1 MNALSGETQLFAEV
15 DGKYGVYTLRE
26 LYELHKQGRV
36 IKVPALLNEKVNI
49 GWVEVEDVV
58 SFGKQPLKRIMLDTS
73 RLFVE
78 ISEDTIIP
86 AFSPW
91 LVSRTQKQ
99 IYLKFKR
106 ANKLKITQDP
116 RHNDSLLLTTNIP
129 LYIPEGDEKEL
140 EYGFALGFYLS
151 EGNIVKRKHKNT
163 KHSFIMLKTLARK
176 KGMTLEEYLNYKTD
190 IKQVELSVGQA
201 DFERKYVDILKKH
214 FKFSKPSKVKGE
226 NGYILYS
233 SDLNYIHLIKEYT
246 EGDDSHT
253 KHLKNEVYNRSLKFL
268 EGAMDGF
275 LAGDGTFEKKW
286 DRFRVGITTNYK
298 LRDDL
303 IFLSKA
309 LGYDAHINKGSFDKS
324 PSSNNYYYHL
334 HLSIFKNYHRHTA
347 LGLVKEH
354 IKSIEDISENAT
366 FNLIL
371 KPLYPE
377 NDARSAFNHLFIVAY
392 GILVSDAVKTFA
404 KLH

>member
-233 SDLNYIHLIKEYT
+233 SDLNYIHLIKDYID
-246 EGDDSHT
+246 GSDSHT
-253 KHLKNEVYNRSLKFL
+253 KHLKNEAYNRTKNFL
-268 EGAMDGF
+268 EGIMDGF
-275 LAGDGTFEKKW
+275 LSGDGYHDKKR
-286 DRFRVGITTNYK
+286 DYFNVEITTNYR
-298 LRDDL
+298 LYNDL

-309 LGYDAHINKGSFDKS
+309 LWYDIHLKKGQFIKS
-324 PSSNNYYYHL
+324 PSSNKLYYHL
-334 HLSIFKNYHRHTA
+334 RLSIFKNWHRRTVV
-347 LGLVKEH
+347 GLVKER
-354 IKSIEDISENAT
+354 IKKIEDINEKEA
-366 FNLIL
+366 FNLVL
-371 KPLYPE
+371 KPLYSD
-377 NDARSAFNHLFIVAY
+377 NDKHAKRNHLYFLAF
-392 GILVSDAVKTFA
+392 GFLVSDAVKAF
-404 KLH
+404 